1 MNEKEQL
8 LESKIQESIENPQN
22 MGEMINADAVGT
34 LDSPNENSG
43 AINKDAS
50 TLLKSFVQGDTVSG
64 KFKVISITNME
75 GNKS

>member
-22 MGEMINADAVGT
+22 MSEMINADAVGT

-43 AINKDAS
+43 AINKDTSA
-50 TLLKSFVQGDTVSG
+50 LLKSYVQGGAVSG
-64 KFKVISITNME
+64 KFKVIPITNME

>member
-43 AINKDAS
+43 AINKDAP
-50 TLLKSFVQGDTVSG
+50 TLLKSFVQGGVVSG
-64 KFKVISITNME
+64 KFKVIPITNME